1 MTNDGRVAFTTS
13 DALVPQDT
21 DGVEDVYEFVDSRP
35 RLISSGT
42 SQRSV
47 FEGNA
52 IYPPAYTGLESFSA
66 NGVDLYFSTY
76 DTLTPQ
82 DHNGPF
88 IKFYDARTNGGF
100 PIPPPLQPCVAA
112 DECHGTGS
120 ATPAEP
126 QVGTGA
132 DLGAGGNEQPAP
144 SKKAKKGQARA
155 EEGLLGEVP
164 QAPRPGIVTATPLD
178 GEPQWLIWTSRG
190 RTGRSPAVLIAGA
203 AALFLFA
210 LMWLSAGD
218 AQAYKGINAFS
229 TVQSDT
235 QAGGHPDIEV
245 HAKFDNRVIKN
256 GEFLPPLI
264 GGCGCD
270 DPEIIDIQFPTGFI
284 GDPHAVPKCT
294 LALFSQQACAPESQ
308 VGVLNVGLFG
318 GYTPIYNMEPHEN
331 EAGLLGFQHPDRP
344 RSVLHRPPRADRQR
358 LRPQRDER
366 GHLPPA
372 PDQRTERLH
381 VGHSLAAL
389 PRQIPLPDR
398 KTVSA
403 SRSTTRI
410 PATHRSRRT
419 ARRRRSWRTRP
430 PATPTSP
437 RISPSTTT
445 TTRTWWP
452 RRRGPKRPDA
462 TSSGSTRA

>member
-1 MTNDGRVAFTTS
+1 M
-13 DALVPQDT
+13 
-21 DGVEDVYEFVDSRP
+21 
-35 RLISSGT
+35 
-42 SQRSV
+42 
-47 FEGNA
+47 
-52 IYPPAYTGLESFSA
+52 
-66 NGVDLYFSTY
+66 
-76 DTLTPQ
+76 
-82 DHNGPF
+82 
-88 IKFYDARTNGGF
+88 
-100 PIPPPLQPCVAA
+100 
-112 DECHGTGS
+112 
-120 ATPAEP
+120 
-126 QVGTGA
+126 A
-132 DLGAGGNEQPAP
+132 DLN
-144 SKKAKKGQARA
+144 RF
-155 EEGLLGEVP
+155 
-164 QAPRPGIVTATPLD
+164 
-178 GEPQWLIWTSRG
+178 
-190 RTGRSPAVLIAGA
+190 RTGRSPAILIAA
-203 AALFLFA
+203 AAAFFLCA

-235 QAGGHPDIEV
+235 QAGGHPDFEV

-256 GEFLPPLI
+256 GEFLPPLL

-331 EAGLLGFQHPDRP
+331 EAGSPRLQHPDRP

-372 PDQRTERLH
+372 PDQRTEHLH
-381 VGHSLAAL
+381 VGRSGAAIS
-389 PRQIPLPDR
+389 RQIPIPDR
-398 KTVSA
+398 KTAVPPDRLPESLL
-403 SRSTTRI
+403 
-410 PATHRSRRT
+410 PARHVEQPDD
-419 ARRRRSWRTRP
+419 ARSWRTRP

-452 RRRGPKRPDA
+452 RRRGPKRPAA